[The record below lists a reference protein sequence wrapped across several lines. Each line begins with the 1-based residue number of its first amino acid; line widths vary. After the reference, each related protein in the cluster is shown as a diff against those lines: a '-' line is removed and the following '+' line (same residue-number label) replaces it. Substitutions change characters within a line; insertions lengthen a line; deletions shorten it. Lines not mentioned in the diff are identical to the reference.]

1 MAPSGLT
8 LAAPPQGPQ
17 VRPAVRDRAQ
27 GAGADARGTLAGWH
41 NAVMEEGSEW
51 PRADTPL
58 PRPRRARRALRWAL
72 IPIRIPIWTLTGI
85 LTVIVAVLVLI
96 FGYLLLPQAALPP
109 PITLALSVTP
119 TTSITASTAAA
130 CVTLGAEDRYPMD
143 ISVGRSSVQVSIA
156 ASAEVSGLS
165 VAITAAPE
173 YLSVSDYNACASTL
187 PRPGGTSGTGPMV
200 TLPTNAATAGATV
213 GVPELARNGTF
224 RLEVLPPPAVLSP
237 HQSITVGPWHV
248 PEAATT
254 APVAYAWYMTVIAW
268 GRGRPLE
275 ERQSANFTILVPPS

>member
-1 MAPSGLT
+1 
-8 LAAPPQGPQ
+8 
-17 VRPAVRDRAQ
+17 
-27 GAGADARGTLAGWH
+27 
-41 NAVMEEGSEW
+41 
-51 PRADTPL
+51 
-58 PRPRRARRALRWAL
+58 
-72 IPIRIPIWTLTGI
+72 
-85 LTVIVAVLVLI
+85 
-96 FGYLLLPQAALPP
+96 
-109 PITLALSVTP
+109 
-119 TTSITASTAAA
+119 
-130 CVTLGAEDRYPMD
+130 MD

-173 YLSVSDYNACASTL
+173 YLSGSDYNACASTL

-237 HQSITVGPWHV
+237 HQSITAGPWRV

-254 APVAYAWYMTVIAW
+254 APVAYVWHMTVIALGW
-268 GRGRPLE
+268 GGPL